1 MSHACH
7 RILLVES
14 DPQLIDQIFELS
26 EQVEAF
32 RLQILIAPDASSL
45 ADLLD
50 HYVFSLTVVNVQK
63 LPSGYSLTDLCIR
76 LHPKPVLALVPE
88 LDAAHLLRGL
98 RAGASDLF
106 SYRCLEYEAQ
116 AFVATL
122 ARLLSRAAQ
131 LEAANRYRESLEHSL
146 DELRSDQ
153 MAAQQVQQNL
163 LPPRA
168 QSIGGV
174 NFAYDLTPSLVLSGD
189 FVDVA
194 PLDDHLT
201 LFYLADVSGHGASSA
216 LVTVLLK
223 NMTNR
228 VLRAHRRNTPL
239 SALSPAATLYVLNRE
254 LLDTSLG
261 KHFTIFAGILDAR
274 NSTLK
279 YAVGGHHPMPIL
291 RQYGQAT
298 FLPGRGMPVGL
309 FDEPFFDEQQVHL
322 AETFSLTLFS
332 DGVLEAMARDGSL
345 EKREARLRELVASG
359 VVMPDDLLDLVLGS
373 ASCPDDIAILTV
385 FRGSFD
391 A

>member
-1 MSHACH
+1 MSHSCH

-14 DPQLIDQIFELS
+14 DPQLVEQIFELS

-32 RLQILIAPDASSL
+32 RLQILIAPDAVTL
-45 ADLLD
+45 ENLLD
-50 HYVFSLTVVNVQK
+50 HHEFSLAVINVQK
-63 LPSGYSLTDLCIR
+63 LPDSVALIDLCIR

-88 LDAAHLLRGL
+88 LDASHLLRGL
-98 RAGASDLF
+98 RAGASDIF
-106 SYRCLEYEAQ
+106 SYRCLDYEAQ

-131 LEAANRYRESLEHSL
+131 LEAAHRYRESLERSL

-153 MAAQQVQQNL
+153 MAAKQVQQNL
-163 LPPRA
+163 LPPKSQCIA
-168 QSIGGV
+168 GV
-174 NFAYDLTPSLVLSGD
+174 TFDYDLTPSLVLSGD

-228 VLRAHRRNTPL
+228 VLRAHKHNTPL
-239 SALSPAATLYVLNRE
+239 SDLSPAATLYLLNRE
-254 LLDTSLG
+254 LLDTALG

-274 NSTLK
+274 KSTLK

-291 RQYGQAT
+291 SQNGETR

-309 FDEPFFDEQQVHL
+309 FDEPFFDEQEVHL
-322 AETFSLTLFS
+322 ANRFSLTLFS
-332 DGVLEAMARDGSL
+332 DGVLEVMSEDGSL
-345 EKREARLRELVASG
+345 EKREEHLRELVASG
-359 VVMPDDLLDLVLGS
+359 VVMPQDLLERVLGS
-373 ASCPDDIAILTV
+373 ASCPDDIAILTLY
-385 FRGSFD
+385 RD
-391 A
+391 ALDA